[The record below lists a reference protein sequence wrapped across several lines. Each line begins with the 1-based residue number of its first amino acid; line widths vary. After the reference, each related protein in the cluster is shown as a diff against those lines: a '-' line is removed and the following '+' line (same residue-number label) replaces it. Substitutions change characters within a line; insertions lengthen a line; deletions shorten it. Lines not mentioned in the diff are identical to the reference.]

1 MSKIKNADLEIYLD
15 KILNG
20 YLVTKEDI
28 FLIMNCDLEK
38 LEEMARAIRNK
49 FIGKKFDLCT
59 IINGKS
65 GKCSENCK
73 FCAQSSH
80 YSTGVE
86 EYGLLDKDT
95 ILENAIQN
103 YNNGVNRFSI
113 VTSGR
118 KLSKAELE
126 HISEAYDLI
135 RNNCDIKLCSSNGLL
150 DYDDFVKLKESGVSR
165 YHNNLETSRSF
176 FPAICTSHTYDDKIK
191 AIIDAKKAGLEVCSG
206 GIFGMGENLEDRIDM
221 AFTLRELKVDSIPLN
236 MLNPIKN
243 TPLENMPIMSY
254 SEYRRS
260 IALFRIILPSTSI
273 RLAGGRGLLE
283 DKGRAAI
290 NAGVDSMISGDML
303 TTDGINTKT
312 DLEMIKDII

>member
-1 MSKIKNADLEIYLD
+1 MSKIKKANLEIYLE

-38 LEEMARAIRNK
+38 LEEMARVIRNK

-118 KLSKAELE
+118 KLSEAELE
-126 HISEAYDLI
+126 YISEAYDLI

-165 YHNNLETSRSF
+165 YHNNLETSRRF
-176 FPAICTSHTYDDKIK
+176 FSSICTSHTYDDKIK

-312 DLEMIKDII
+312 DLEMIRDII

>member
-1 MSKIKNADLEIYLD
+1 MSKIKKANLEIYLE

-38 LEEMARAIRNK
+38 LEEMARVIRNK

-118 KLSKAELE
+118 KLSEAELE
-126 HISEAYDLI
+126 YISEAYDLI

-165 YHNNLETSRSF
+165 YHNNLETSRRF

-312 DLEMIKDII
+312 DLEMIRDII

>member
-1 MSKIKNADLEIYLD
+1 MSKIKNADLEIYLE

-38 LEEMARAIRNK
+38 LEEMARVIRNK
-49 FIGKKFDLCT
+49 FIGKKIDLCT

-80 YSTGVE
+80 YSTGVK

-118 KLSKAELE
+118 KLSEAELE
-126 HISEAYDLI
+126 YISEAYDLI

-165 YHNNLETSRSF
+165 YHNNLETSRRF

-260 IALFRIILPSTSI
+260 IA
-273 RLAGGRGLLE
+273 
-283 DKGRAAI
+283 
-290 NAGVDSMISGDML
+290 
-303 TTDGINTKT
+303 
-312 DLEMIKDII
+312 

>member
-1 MSKIKNADLEIYLD
+1 MSKIKNADLEIYLE

-38 LEEMARAIRNK
+38 LEEMARVIRNK
-49 FIGKKFDLCT
+49 FIGKKIDLCT

-80 YSTGVE
+80 YSTGVK

-118 KLSKAELE
+118 KLSEAELE
-126 HISEAYDLI
+126 YISEAYDLI

-165 YHNNLETSRSF
+165 YHNNLETSRRF

-283 DKGRAAI
+283 DKGKAAI
-290 NAGVDSMISGDML
+290 NAGIDSMISGDML

-312 DLEMIKDII
+312 DLEMIRDII

>member
-1 MSKIKNADLEIYLD
+1 MSKIKNANLEIYLE

-20 YLVTKEDI
+20 Y
-28 FLIMNCDLEK
+28 F
-38 LEEMARAIRNK
+38 
-49 FIGKKFDLCT
+49 
-59 IINGKS
+59 
-65 GKCSENCK
+65 
-73 FCAQSSH
+73 H

-118 KLSKAELE
+118 KLSEAELE
-126 HISEAYDLI
+126 YISEAYDLI

-165 YHNNLETSRSF
+165 YHNNLETSRRF

-312 DLEMIKDII
+312 DLEMIRDII

>member
-1 MSKIKNADLEIYLD
+1 MSKIKNADLEIYLE

-38 LEEMARAIRNK
+38 LEEMARVIRNK
-49 FIGKKFDLCT
+49 FIGKKIDLCT

-118 KLSKAELE
+118 KLSEAELE
-126 HISEAYDLI
+126 YISEAYDLI

-165 YHNNLETSRSF
+165 YHNNLETSRRF

-243 TPLENMPIMSY
+243 TPLENMPIISY

-312 DLEMIKDII
+312 DLEMIRDII

>member
-1 MSKIKNADLEIYLD
+1 MSKIKNADLEIYLE

-38 LEEMARAIRNK
+38 LEEMARVIRNK

-80 YSTGVE
+80 YSTGVK

-118 KLSKAELE
+118 KLSEAELE
-126 HISEAYDLI
+126 YISEAYDLI

-165 YHNNLETSRSF
+165 YHNNLETSRRF

-283 DKGRAAI
+283 DKGKAAI

-312 DLEMIKDII
+312 DLVMIRDII